1 MHNRTSSP
9 NKESYFRKRLKRSWY
24 PAVSRSR
31 ASCQWVDIGRRFS
44 DNWSF
49 GTWLRTCFEER
60 TDEREKHRLIKKII
74 RLCGRI
80 FTASLFCGQSPIYAE
95 CFFWNTA
102 VSFFVLFVFVFH
114 THQNTQRKVSEDGD
128 FWKQFQER
136 SLKKIASIWK
146 RLIPW
151 VDTGKWRR
159 GKGVPKVPALKELR
173 AVRRS
178 YRNDSI

>member
-1 MHNRTSSP
+1 MVPSSLP
-9 NKESYFRKRLKRSWY
+9 QQGEPSVSWY
-24 PAVSRSR
+24 WTAVFRQLIFR
-31 ASCQWVDIGRRFS
+31 YLVTNVYW
-44 DNWSF
+44 
-49 GTWLRTCFEER
+49 ER
-60 TDEREKHRLIKKII
+60 TDEREKHHLVKKII
-74 RLCGRI
+74 RLCGKI
-80 FTASLFCGQSPIYAE
+80 FTTSLFCGQSPIYAE

-151 VDTGKWRR
+151 VDTGKWRW
-159 GKGVPKVPALKELR
+159 GKGVPKVPPLKELR
-173 AVRRS
+173 AVRTS
-178 YRNDSI
+178 YLIIHSVCSMKGYCYLNL